1 MIGKCVACSSLNT
14 LEQFNGDYKK
24 YDKFL
29 YNEIYLGE
37 LTEGSLRFN
46 NKKVS
51 FKKHPIEC
59 DKEQTYFHL
68 TTKSTN
74 KGIPLSEREPDLR
87 RCERLHWIRPSLET
101 DHVDLCGLSCFVKY
115 VEPYKNTERTHL
127 FNEQERYLIIL
138 EERENYYLLITAFY
152 IHENQYLQSTKK
164 RSQRGA
170 N

>member
-1 MIGKCVACSSLNT
+1 MRKCVACSSLNT
-14 LEQFNGDYKK
+14 LEQFNGDFKK
-24 YDKFL
+24 YDNFL
-29 YNEIYLGE
+29 YNEIYLHQ
-37 LTEGSLRFN
+37 LTEGILIFN

-59 DKEQTYFHL
+59 GKEQTYFHL

-74 KGIPLSEREPDLR
+74 KGIPLSERNPDLR

-101 DHVDLCGLSCFVKY
+101 DHVNLCGFSCFVQY
-115 VEPYKNTERTHL
+115 VEPYKNTNRVHL

-138 EERENYYLLITAFY
+138 EERKSYYLLITAFY
-152 IHENQYLQSTKK
+152 IHEDQYLKSTKK
-164 RSQRGA
+164 RSLRSS

>member
-1 MIGKCVACSSLNT
+1 M
-14 LEQFNGDYKK
+14 
-24 YDKFL
+24 
-29 YNEIYLGE
+29 
-37 LTEGSLRFN
+37 
-46 NKKVS
+46 
-51 FKKHPIEC
+51 
-59 DKEQTYFHL
+59 
-68 TTKSTN
+68 
-74 KGIPLSEREPDLR
+74 
-87 RCERLHWIRPSLET
+87 ET